1 MADSVQAG
9 VESADLAYT
18 VPEYAP
24 EPEPPS
30 HPQRNRSLTD
40 LYQVQVAMNSII
52 KVYNLSLGEAINT
65 RGADVAK
72 DAALTELSQIFE
84 KGCLMP
90 MDRLIVKKLKANT
103 QRILPS
109 KLFLKVK
116 YPLAG
121 TFDKFNARLA
131 GGGHRQN
138 HDVFESTSSPTV
150 ATSSVPMVVAR
161 SANRGNARM
170 TTNVL
175 SAYPY
180 GHMRIDM
187 PMVYK

>member
-1 MADSVQAG
+1 
-9 VESADLAYT
+9 
-18 VPEYAP
+18 
-24 EPEPPS
+24 
-30 HPQRNRSLTD
+30 
-40 LYQVQVAMNSII
+40 MNSII
-52 KVYNLSLGEAINT
+52 KVYSLSLGDTINT

-72 DAALTELSQIFE
+72 DAALTELSPIIE

-90 MDRLIVKKLKANT
+90 MDRLKVKKLKANKK
-103 QRILPS
+103 RIFPS

-170 TTNVL
+170 TTDL
-175 SAYPY
+175 SSAYPY
-180 GHMRIDM
+180 GHMRSDM